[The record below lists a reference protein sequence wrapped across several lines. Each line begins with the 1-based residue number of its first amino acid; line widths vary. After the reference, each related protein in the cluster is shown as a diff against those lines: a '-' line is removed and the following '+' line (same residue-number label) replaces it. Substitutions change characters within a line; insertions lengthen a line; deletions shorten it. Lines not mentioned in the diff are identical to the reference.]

1 MGTPSVPGEQ
11 AVAECSV
18 LTDGGR
24 SGRPGA
30 SPSVERRHI
39 ATAGVGCASRCGRR
53 GPTAIQPLT
62 TNRWQRTQLRL
73 RGNDCRPP
81 LVQPLRQLAAH
92 HGQPVLQHCGTA
104 LIEPDLVHR
113 PWHPGSP
120 GTASPPTAPAAAPH
134 PTSPQTPAPVPCSTA
149 RIHPAHIRAFI
160 QRLRIRP
167 LVLPPGRR
175 VPDTV
180 EDRPG
185 QIIQPVPRTG
195 LDPGH
200 QLIDPP
206 MPTPQPPGSL
216 IPSGRDITQCDRNA
230 HTRTVPPASDSTPP
244 PIPPIRPT
252 RPAPPAPRRWPPAAS
267 QRARSSSHLR
277 TTQRHQHADLHTR
290 QPQSHSRRP
299 PQTDPAES

>member
-1 MGTPSVPGEQ
+1 
-11 AVAECSV
+11 VAECSV

-134 PTSPQTPAPVPCSTA
+134 PTSPRTPAPVPCSTGP
-149 RIHPAHIRAFI
+149 HP
-160 QRLRIRP
+160 
-167 LVLPPGRR
+167 
-175 VPDTV
+175 
-180 EDRPG
+180 
-185 QIIQPVPRTG
+185 
-195 LDPGH
+195 
-200 QLIDPP
+200 
-206 MPTPQPPGSL
+206 
-216 IPSGRDITQCDRNA
+216 PSA
-230 HTRTVPPASDSTPP
+230 HTRLHSTAPDPPSRTPARPPRARHRRRPPRPDHPASPP
-244 PIPPIRPT
+244 YRS
-252 RPAPPAPRRWPPAAS
+252 RSWPPA
-267 QRARSSSHLR
+267 H
-277 TTQRHQHADLHTR
+277 
-290 QPQSHSRRP
+290 
-299 PQTDPAES
+299 

>member
-1 MGTPSVPGEQ
+1 
-11 AVAECSV
+11 VAECSV

-134 PTSPQTPAPVPCSTA
+134 PTSPRTPAPRAMFDGPASTQRTYAPSFNGSGSALSYSRQAAACPTPSKTAPARSSSQSPVPVSILATSSLTHRCRHLSHRAASYPPAGTSPNA
-149 RIHPAHIRAFI
+149 TETLTHAPCHPPPT
-160 QRLRIRP
+160 RP
-167 LVLPPGRR
+167 LHRYHQSGPPGR
-175 VPDTV
+175 PH
-180 EDRPG
+180 RPRDAG
-185 QIIQPVPRTG
+185 
-195 LDPGH
+195 
-200 QLIDPP
+200 PP
-206 MPTPQPPGSL
+206 PP
-216 IPSGRDITQCDRNA
+216 PSEPEAA
-230 HTRTVPPASDSTPP
+230 HTSHD
-244 PIPPIRPT
+244 
-252 RPAPPAPRRWPPAAS
+252 PAPPAR
-267 QRARSSSHLR
+267 
-277 TTQRHQHADLHTR
+277 
-290 QPQSHSRRP
+290 
-299 PQTDPAES
+299 